1 MNFYNGF
8 LLYRCIFLS
17 ENLENTISII
27 RLVTIHTEMNIAE
40 VIAKEIRVD
49 KALFML
55 RSMKFTWC
63 QNPITILRSELQIL
77 GLDWT
82 VFEKDPILFCNLKQK
97 LYGMFCGKFR
107 KYQPLLHL
115 INQRQW

>member
-1 MNFYNGF
+1 
-8 LLYRCIFLS
+8 
-17 ENLENTISII
+17 
-27 RLVTIHTEMNIAE
+27 MNIAE

-49 KALFML
+49 KVLFML

-82 VFEKDPILFCNLKQK
+82 VFEEDPILFCTLKQK

-115 INQRQW
+115 INQRQWRGQVNMIWENLFDGSIQGDSYARIETLINLP